1 MKVYVVTWFS
11 AEQYDDTRGTHS
23 VWFSKEDAEEYVEN
37 NKGIMGADPKHY
49 DEGFYLSSYIT
60 EHEVQ

>member
-11 AEQYDDTRGTHS
+11 AEPYTDYSGTHS
-23 VWFSKEDAEEYVEN
+23 VWASLEDAEEFVEN
-37 NKGIMGADPKHY
+37 NKGVMGADPKNY
-49 DEGFYLSSYIT
+49 DEGYFLSSYIT